1 MRRNKLHIPHP
12 VLRLQRTGVVRSVV
26 PPFPTRIASLDSR
39 GNPAPLTNPLK
50 TTKKGAAAPF
60 LGFSPG
66 LGLCGIC
73 FQIVQT
79 RDGCVFDRPAW
90 QSKYSAIVSNVP
102 CAEVR
107 LCAIRDAA
115 LAGRTAFRLPY
126 VKYSTGANEATRTVY
141 RAIGKPNQT
150 AAGRAFLAGSAIG
163 EWYAEAKCFFRRDSA
178 ICVPSASF
186 LPILFWQDR
195 KEWAV
200 GGILHGWCR
209 KNRLPEV
216 SCAIPA
222 QKSMYSAC
230 KIKKPSQDK
239 PTTVGRG

>member
-1 MRRNKLHIPHP
+1 MKRKPAKGGFRF
-12 VLRLQRTGVVRSVV
+12 
-26 PPFPTRIASLDSR
+26 PPFA
-39 GNPAPLTNPLK
+39 NPLK

-102 CAEVR
+102 CVEVR

-126 VKYSTGANEATRTVY
+126 VKYSTGANRMICMTY
-141 RAIGKPNQT
+141 RALRKPDQT
-150 AAGRAFLAGSAIG
+150 AARRAFLTGRAIG
-163 EWYAEAKCFFRRDSA
+163 EWHTETKCLFRRVSA
-178 ICVPSASF
+178 ISFSSASF

-195 KEWAV
+195 KEWAA
-200 GGILHGWCR
+200 GGTPFAAQR
-209 KNRLPEV
+209 K
-216 SCAIPA
+216 
-222 QKSMYSAC
+222 
-230 KIKKPSQDK
+230 
-239 PTTVGRG
+239 RG